1 MQVGELAPGLWSW
14 TARHPEWRTGQSWD
28 PVVRCFYVEAED
40 ATLVVDPLVP
50 DDEPERFWSAL
61 DRDVERRRRPVALL
75 LTQAAHARSAGEVAT
90 RYGADVWGHEGA
102 REKVGGAP
110 FRRLEPGGDAPGARV
125 LDFEQDPGGSGTP
138 LYFPSHRAVAVGD
151 VFIAIDGE
159 LRYWWGHGT
168 HDDAWFRERL
178 VPSIRRWL
186 ELPIEHVLVA
196 HGAQV
201 TGGGAEIAA
210 AFDREPHFGE

>member
-1 MQVGELAPGLWSW
+1 M
-14 TARHPEWRTGQSWD
+14 
-28 PVVRCFYVEAED
+28 
-40 ATLVVDPLVP
+40 
-50 DDEPERFWSAL
+50 
-61 DRDVERRRRPVALL
+61 
-75 LTQAAHARSAGEVAT
+75 
-90 RYGADVWGHEGA
+90 
-102 REKVGGAP
+102 
-110 FRRLEPGGDAPGARV
+110 
-125 LDFEQDPGGSGTP
+125 
-138 LYFPSHRAVAVGD
+138 
-151 VFIAIDGE
+151 FIAIDGE

-186 ELPIEHVLVA
+186 ELPIEHILVA